1 MSNPEYRDRIKSTS
15 RKLWSNPE
23 HRKKMMSNMAAG
35 SVTLKRLWADPEWHS
50 RHAAKIKKSTSDPAY
65 RARRKEIARKFMSD
79 PVYSQLRGRISKGKW
94 EDPTYRKKMMEI
106 FADPAYRAKL
116 SGENCYLY
124 GKTPKHPKPI
134 YYHGMTLRSSY
145 ELAFVKHLEARETKF
160 AYEPERFKFDF
171 GTYVP
176 DFFIYNDDGSLAQ
189 IVEIKGWVKPID
201 IAKVSALREMMALR
215 GVPVT
220 MYTNRHLKEMGA
232 L

>member
-1 MSNPEYRDRIKSTS
+1 
-15 RKLWSNPE
+15 
-23 HRKKMMSNMAAG
+23 
-35 SVTLKRLWADPEWHS
+35 
-50 RHAAKIKKSTSDPAY
+50 
-65 RARRKEIARKFMSD
+65 MSD